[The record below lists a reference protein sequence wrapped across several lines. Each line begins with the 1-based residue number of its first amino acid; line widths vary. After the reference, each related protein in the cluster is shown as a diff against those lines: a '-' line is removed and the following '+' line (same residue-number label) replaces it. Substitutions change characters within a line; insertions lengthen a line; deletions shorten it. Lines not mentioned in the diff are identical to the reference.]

1 MLSDFDFFKGLPV
14 ETLGALDAAS
24 EIVTVDGGGT
34 VVRQHDLARHVYFL
48 LSGNLTFELRFEG
61 AGDLYVDST
70 SHFGEM
76 IGWSAFR
83 APYRHTATVVAEQ
96 TCQFLRIPREAFQA
110 EVRKDAALGYEL
122 LCRVAASLA
131 ERLDRAAVGV
141 VRRAPTDREPLLND
155 HVIESPRHDLDS
167 SFQVLQSSA
176 FFDELDPV
184 YVKALANHAERMELL
199 AGQTLMRSGEAADRL
214 YILISGRID
223 IEYHPDFLTAGQERD
238 KKGVL
243 LITISEPGRILGWS
257 ALTAPHKYRATGQ
270 TSAPTQVLGIDRV
283 FLQRMADH
291 DPRFGMQLMK
301 RLLWVLGN
309 RLRETRTRLVAQ
321 RYDDVVMAISSLLEQ
336 NAAQLS
342 IVSPLRKLPVYLR
355 SRLTVQDAFE
365 VLDVMRISGDDVERH
380 LASLLLDLMRD
391 VRRELKI
398 YQQLQNIYHDVA
410 GADPDVSPETVRRSC
425 CEDFQRL
432 FEQTKYIIGGEDL
445 LPAKSGCLFI
455 MNHLTNHRENLLP
468 NDFILTLDTHFVS
481 SMILFRRYGAAPI
494 RVIRKSDPS
503 EYGHQMYY
511 DNLGYIYVT
520 GRSVDPETGGR
531 DQPVDGSGARL
542 FMKAASSRL
551 RAGTNIVI
559 CPEGTCTTTEQS
571 SLPFRTGAFR
581 LAAAIDPEPIIVPI
595 AVANFDKK
603 LTTTTLAAVVHEPFL
618 LSEKVGSDPD
628 RATLTDF
635 TRTYDHTFRGYVEH
649 ARQLAHDG

>member
-1 MLSDFDFFKGLPV
+1 MLSDLDFFNGLPPD
-14 ETLGALDAAS
+14 TLCALDAAS
-24 EIVTVDGGGT
+24 EIVAVDRGQT
-34 VVRQHDLARHVYFL
+34 VVRQHDQATHIFFL

-61 AGDLYVDST
+61 AGDLYVDS
-70 SHFGEM
+70 SSNFGVM

-83 APYRHTATVVAEQ
+83 APYRYTATVVAEQ
-96 TCQFLRIPREAFQA
+96 PCQFLRIPRDAFEA
-110 EVRKDAALGYEL
+110 EVRKDATLGYEL
-122 LCRVAASLA
+122 LCRVVASLA

-141 VRRAPTDREPLLND
+141 VRRPPTDREPLLND
-155 HVIESPRHDLDS
+155 HVLKAAEHDLGS
-167 SFQVLQSSA
+167 SLGVLQSSA
-176 FFDELDPV
+176 FFEELDPA
-184 YVKALANHAERMELL
+184 YVKALANHAERMELS

-214 YILISGRID
+214 YILIAGRID
-223 IEYHPDFLTAGQERD
+223 IEYHPDFLTAAQERD
-238 KKGVL
+238 RTGAL
-243 LITISEPGRILGWS
+243 LITIDEPGRVVGWS
-257 ALTAPHKYRATGQ
+257 ALTHPHKYRATGH
-270 TSAPTQVLGIDRV
+270 TSAPTQVLGIDRA

-321 RYDDVVMAISSLLEQ
+321 RYDDVVIAISSLLEQ

-355 SRLTVQDAFE
+355 NRLTVQDAFE

-398 YQQLQNIYHDVA
+398 YQKLQNIYHDVA
-410 GADPDVSPETVRRSC
+410 GADSGVSPQSVRRNC

-432 FEQTKYIIGGEDL
+432 FEQTNYIIAGEDL
-445 LPAKSGCLFI
+445 LPPESGALFI
-455 MNHLTNHRENLLP
+455 MNHLTNHPENLLP

-481 SMILFRRYGAAPI
+481 SMILFRRYGSAPI

-520 GRSVDPETGGR
+520 GRSVDADAGGR
-531 DQPVDGSGARL
+531 ERFAPNDGTRL
-542 FMKAASSRL
+542 FMKAAGSRL

-571 SLPFRTGAFR
+571 PLPFRTGAFR
-581 LAAAIDPEPIIVPI
+581 LAAAVDPEPIIVPI

-618 LSEKVGSDPD
+618 LSDKIGTNPD
-628 RATLTDF
+628 RATLADF
-635 TRTYDHTFRGYVEH
+635 ARRYDHTFRTYVEQ
-649 ARQLAHDG
+649 ARALAAGG